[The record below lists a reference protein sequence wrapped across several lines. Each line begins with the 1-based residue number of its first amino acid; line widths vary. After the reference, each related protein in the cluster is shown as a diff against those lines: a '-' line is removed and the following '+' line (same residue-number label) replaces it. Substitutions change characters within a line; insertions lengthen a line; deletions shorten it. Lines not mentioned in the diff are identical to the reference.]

1 MAQQKPSER
10 VVFLRNRIAF
20 YEAEENKS
28 PTGVRFSGAGQE
40 DMEYYGRMIKSH
52 KAEIE
57 NLLDEMAYECV
68 EEYKKQYDD
77 EDTRMK
83 LCLNRFGGE

>member
-20 YEAEENKS
+20 YEDEENKL
-28 PTGVRFSGAGQE
+28 PRGVRSSGAGQDE
-40 DMEYYGRMIKSH
+40 REHYGRMIKSH
-52 KAEIE
+52 RAEIE

-68 EEYKKQYDD
+68 EEYKKQYDA
-77 EDTRMK
+77 EDVHMQ
-83 LCLNRFGGE
+83 LCLHRFWGE

>member
-1 MAQQKPSER
+1 MTQQKTSER

-20 YEAEENKS
+20 FEAEENKL
-28 PTGVRFSGAGQE
+28 PRGVRSIGAGQDDRE
-40 DMEYYGRMIKSH
+40 HYWRMIKSH
-52 KAEIE
+52 RAEIE

-77 EDTRMK
+77 EDAHMQ
-83 LCLNRFGGE
+83 LCLHRFGGE

>member
-1 MAQQKPSER
+1 MTQQKSSER

-20 YEAEENKS
+20 FEAEENKL
-28 PTGVRFSGAGQE
+28 PTGVRSSGAGQDDRE
-40 DMEYYGRMIKSH
+40 HYGRMIKSH

-57 NLLDEMAYECV
+57 NLLDEIAYECV

-77 EDTRMK
+77 EDVHMQ
-83 LCLNRFGGE
+83 LCLHRFGGE